1 MPFLGASRRALR
13 TAIVFVAALAVTALW
28 APPAQSVAEQGQFV
42 IRCPY
47 SHTLADDP
55 IVHPGHP
62 GASHLHDF
70 FGNTTVHAGST
81 VSSMLAGETTCRVP
95 SDTAG
100 YWAPT
105 AFLNGQRIVPTVM
118 RVYYLG
124 TTSGNVE
131 TIPAGL
137 EMIGGN
143 RDAINPDQNPHVR
156 WSCGE
161 TRSVKTPRSK
171 TPYDCT
177 PWAEQHA
184 FVDGVIAVVDM
195 PSCWDG
201 QGLEPENVIYPVGG
215 SCPAN
220 FRHRLPRISE
230 RIHYGIMNPLAAD
243 GSVAL
248 TFSNGDYWAYH
259 ADFWNTWQQARL
271 DQLVEECLVAGTHC
285 GAVDA
290 SGQVEWI
297 RQFGTTRYDLA
308 YAVATDD
315 GGSYVAGFTNFALDG
330 QDYRHRYDAFVR
342 KYDPD
347 GNVVWTRQFGTSGV
361 DQVLAITADGGGV
374 TVVGSTE
381 GRFPGQQPAGGSDA
395 FAARFTATGDFQWL
409 RQFGTRRDDRATSV
423 AGGGAGIFVGGTTE
437 GTLGASRSGG
447 KDAFVARLDASGGA
461 AWIEQFGT
469 ARGEAVSAMTL
480 RSGTLYAVGWT
491 AGPLGGPFRGGASDG
506 FLAAFDTDGVRQWRR
521 QIGTAGADRILGVVA
536 RAQGVFIA
544 GSTDGVLPEQT
555 ASGGL
560 DAFAGKIG
568 IDGQPLWY
576 RQFGSP
582 ADDEAVAVEAGPE
595 GVYVAGSANGLLPDG
610 EHLGEWDGF
619 VRRFLP
625 NGTQIWTRQLGTD
638 DYDRVYGLA
647 FDADG
652 LYLAGTT
659 HGVFEG
665 ETYAGD
671 RDVFVLRL
679 AFS

>member
-1 MPFLGASRRALR
+1 MRRTLLVLLALTVVPLVTPSASA
-13 TAIVFVAALAVTALW
+13 VAT
-28 APPAQSVAEQGQFV
+28 QGQFV

-47 SHTLADDP
+47 SHTLGDDP
-55 IVHPGHP
+55 IVHPGHA

-70 FGNTTVHAGST
+70 FGNTTVNAEST
-81 VSSMLAGETTCRVP
+81 FTSMLAGDTTCRVP

-105 AFLNGQRIVPTVM
+105 GYLNGQRIVPKVM

-124 TTSGNVE
+124 TAFGTIE
-131 TIPAGL
+131 TIPSGL
-137 EMIGGN
+137 QMIGGN

-161 TRSVKTPRSK
+161 TASVKTPRAK

-177 PWAEQHA
+177 PWAEQYA
-184 FVDGVIAVVDM
+184 FVDGVIAMVDM

-201 QGLEPENVIYPVGG
+201 AGLGPESVSYPVQGT
-215 SCPAN
+215 CPSN

-230 RIHYGIMNPLAAD
+230 RIHYGIMNPLALD

-248 TFSNGDYWAYH
+248 TFSNGAYWAYH
-259 ADFWNTWQQARL
+259 ADFWNTWQQDRL
-271 DQLVEECLVAGTHC
+271 DQLVEECLVARTHC

-290 SGQVEWI
+290 SGQVEWT

-308 YAVATDD
+308 YAAAAD
-315 GGSYVAGFTNFALDG
+315 GSGSYVAGFTNFSLDG
-330 QDYRHRYDAFVR
+330 QQYHHRYDAFVR

-347 GNVVWTRQFGTSGV
+347 GNVVWTHQFGTNGL

-374 TVVGSTE
+374 TVAGSTE
-381 GRFPGQQPAGGSDA
+381 GRFPGQQYVGGSDA
-395 FAARFTATGDFQWL
+395 FVARFTASGELHWL
-409 RQFGTRRDDRATSV
+409 HQFGTRRDDRATSV
-423 AGGGAGIFVGGTTE
+423 AAGGSGIFVGGATE
-437 GTLGASRSGG
+437 GTLGASRRGG
-447 KDAFVARLDASGGA
+447 KDAFVARLDASGEA
-461 AWIEQFGT
+461 LWTEQFGT
-469 ARGEAVSAMTL
+469 ARGEAVSALAL

-491 AGPLGGPFRGGASDG
+491 AGPLGGAFGGGASDG
-506 FLAAFDTDGVRQWRR
+506 FVATFGTDGTGRWRR
-521 QIGTAGADRILGVVA
+521 QIGTTGADRTVAVVA
-536 RAQGVFIA
+536 RARGIFVA
-544 GSTDGVLPEQT
+544 GSTDGVLPEQS
-555 ASGGL
+555 ASGGV
-560 DAFAGKIG
+560 DAFAAK
-568 IDGQPLWY
+568 IDGDGQALWY
-576 RQFGSP
+576 RQFGSA
-582 ADDEAVAVEAGPE
+582 ADDEATAVEAGPE

-619 VRRFLP
+619 VRRYLP
-625 NGTQIWTRQLGTD
+625 NGTQIWTRQLGTT

-659 HGVFEG
+659 HGIFDG
-665 ETYAGD
+665 QTYAGD